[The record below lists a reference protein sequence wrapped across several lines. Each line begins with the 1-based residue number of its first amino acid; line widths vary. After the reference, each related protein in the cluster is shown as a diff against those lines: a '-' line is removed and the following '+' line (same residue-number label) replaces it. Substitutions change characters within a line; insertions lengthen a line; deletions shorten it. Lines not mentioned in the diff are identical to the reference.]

1 MITLRLFPK
10 ILGIFINKNSEKYK
24 DKLTK
29 KCYLYKSK
37 SIDEKKEWV
46 SKVYNS
52 NSKKLNLYNDK
63 DFKPLLSWID
73 EKVIEYCQNLEIK
86 PKLFDKYAWF
96 NIYKKND
103 FQEYHAH
110 PDSNISAIYYLKGHE
125 NSAKTIFSDLIY
137 DSHLDKFNITNHNE
151 DNSGKWIMPF
161 EEGKLLIFRS
171 DMFHCVE
178 QHNLKEDRISVAI
191 NYR

>member
-52 NSKKLNLYNDK
+52 NSKKLNLSKCESYIK
-63 DFKPLLSWID
+63 S
-73 EKVIEYCQNLEIK
+73 EKIVFA
-86 PKLFDKYAWF
+86 LF
-96 NIYKKND
+96 
-103 FQEYHAH
+103 
-110 PDSNISAIYYLKGHE
+110 S
-125 NSAKTIFSDLIY
+125 
-137 DSHLDKFNITNHNE
+137 
-151 DNSGKWIMPF
+151 
-161 EEGKLLIFRS
+161 
-171 DMFHCVE
+171 
-178 QHNLKEDRISVAI
+178 
-191 NYR
+191 